1 MISDMTIIASQS
13 PAALDAAAFRAAIR
27 DVADFPSPGITF
39 RDVTPLLADPGLL
52 RRAARALRVTA
63 AAAEFGS
70 VAGIESRG
78 FIFAAAVAAGDGPSL
93 GLHILRK
100 PGGLPPPV
108 LSRSY
113 ALEYG
118 SDTLELRDGL
128 IRPGERVLLIDDVLA
143 TGGTA
148 GAAVQLLKSAG
159 AVVVGA
165 AFLIELDGLGGRAAL
180 EAAGVPTTSVLK
192 L

>member
-1 MISDMTIIASQS
+1 MTIIDPPS
-13 PAALDAAAFRAAIR
+13 PAAADASAFRAAIR

-52 RRAARALRVTA
+52 RRAARALRLASVA
-63 AAAEFGS
+63 GGAEFGS

-78 FIFAAAVAAGDGPSL
+78 FVFAAAVAGGDGPPL

-100 PGGLPPPV
+100 PGKLPPPV

-118 SDTLELRDGL
+118 TDALELRDGL

-148 GAAVQLLKSAG
+148 AAAVQLLKSAG
-159 AVVVGA
+159 AIVVGA
-165 AFLIELDGLGGRAAL
+165 AFLLEIGGLGGRAAL
-180 EAAGVPTTSVLK
+180 EAAGVTTTAVVTL
-192 L
+192 